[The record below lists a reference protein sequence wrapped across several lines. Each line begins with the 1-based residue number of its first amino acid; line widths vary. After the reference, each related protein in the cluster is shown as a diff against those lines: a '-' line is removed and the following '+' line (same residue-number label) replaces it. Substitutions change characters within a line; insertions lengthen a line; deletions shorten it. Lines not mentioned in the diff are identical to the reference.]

1 MRVRCAWCL
10 KAGKGDAEALIGE
23 REPVADK
30 RTSHGICE
38 HHRRELEERV
48 RLREEMR
55 RQAERHDADVEDL
68 RKNVDPAVLPHTRAP
83 GLLAP
88 PICGAGLAILAG
100 RPHNEA

>member
-1 MRVRCAWCL
+1 MRVLCAWCL

-48 RLREEMR
+48 TRLREEMR
-55 RQAERHDADVEDL
+55 GRR
-68 RKNVDPAVLPHTRAP
+68 NVTTPTSRT
-83 GLLAP
+83 
-88 PICGAGLAILAG
+88 CGRTSIREKIRLAG
-100 RPHNEA
+100 ESAVWG

>member
-1 MRVRCAWCL
+1 LGGIGVFTRRVQDPDQAARA
-10 KAGKGDAEALIGE
+10 
-23 REPVADK
+23 PVADK

-68 RKNVDPAVLPHTRAP
+68 RKNVDP
-83 GLLAP
+83 
-88 PICGAGLAILAG
+88 
-100 RPHNEA
+100 

>member
-68 RKNVDPAVLPHTRAP
+68 RKNVDP
-83 GLLAP
+83 
-88 PICGAGLAILAG
+88 
-100 RPHNEA
+100 